1 MLSVNWVLPATWFEN
16 NGFYGKHWFF
26 RCFRAPSFKNIGE
39 TTNVIVNWVLP
50 ATWFENHGFY
60 GKHWFYRCFRAPS
73 FKNIGKTNVIR
84 ELGAPSHMV

>member
-1 MLSVNWVLPATWFEN
+1 MDNIGFTNVFEGWSQKTSVKPMLS
-16 NGFYGKHWFF
+16 
-26 RCFRAPSFKNIGE
+26 
-39 TTNVIVNWVLP
+39 VNWVLP

-60 GKHWFYRCFRAPS
+60 GKHWFYRCFRTPS